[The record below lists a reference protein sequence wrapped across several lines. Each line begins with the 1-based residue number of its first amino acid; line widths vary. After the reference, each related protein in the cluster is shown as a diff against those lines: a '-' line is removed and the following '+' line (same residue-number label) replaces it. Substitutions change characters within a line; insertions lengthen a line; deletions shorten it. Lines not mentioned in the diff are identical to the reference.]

1 MVAGVKE
8 DLEGAV
14 GGHLGDVQVIRK
26 PPNFFI
32 GFLLFSVIFF
42 KPNIENDGNHH
53 DLQRDHRFG
62 DAQSPVRLINGS
74 IRNPHPEDSSESSAG
89 GKSNVVERSVTGF

>member
-1 MVAGVKE
+1 LPQNHVEEVVAGVKE

-42 KPNIENDGNHH
+42 KA
-53 DLQRDHRFG
+53 QHR
-62 DAQSPVRLINGS
+62 
-74 IRNPHPEDSSESSAG
+74 
-89 GKSNVVERSVTGF
+89 K

>member
-1 MVAGVKE
+1 MNNVKLSHQHDLPQNHVEEVVAGVKE

-14 GGHLGDVQVIRK
+14 GGHLGDVQ
-26 PPNFFI
+26 
-32 GFLLFSVIFF
+32 
-42 KPNIENDGNHH
+42 PNIENDGNHH

-74 IRNPHPEDSSESSAG
+74 IRNPHPQDSSESSAG